1 MLNKLDFYYVIML
14 VQIKSK
20 QKKNKLFNLIMNKW
34 TVGFLFCT
42 VLAFFIVNTQNY
54 EGSFLRQE
62 DNKREEIKKHLS
74 MVEMY
79 EIMLL
84 IGQ

>member
-1 MLNKLDFYYVIML
+1 
-14 VQIKSK
+14 
-20 QKKNKLFNLIMNKW
+20 MNKW

-42 VLAFFIVNTQNY
+42 VLALFIVNTQNY